1 MRGDTIHARGSRLGK
16 GLEAW
21 NAGRM
26 AKQGEVGETRCV
38 GTVAA
43 GRSGV
48 GGWGEPCVWGG
59 RGWGLL
65 FTI

>member
-1 MRGDTIHARGSRLGK
+1 MRGDTIHARGNRLGK

-48 GGWGEPCVWGG
+48 GG
-59 RGWGLL
+59 
-65 FTI
+65 